1 MKCSHCGAETKV
13 NWGSG
18 EAVICKYCYDDGVSV
33 PSEGYSKPPVGTGQV
48 PSDYQTGIGVAK
60 AISLIGWFLCGIS
73 VLIVLASIGAARGMG
88 LLSLGPGLGLFT
100 GGLLLVVAGQATR
113 ALLDNAN
120 YTRQILELM
129 KKNN

>member
-1 MKCSHCGAETKV
+1 MKCSHCGTDTKV

-33 PSEGYSKPPVGTGQV
+33 PSKGYSQTTVTGGKV
-48 PSDYQTGIGVAK
+48 LSDYQTGIGVAK
-60 AISLIGWFLCGIS
+60 AISLIGWILCGIS
-73 VLIVLASIGAARGMG
+73 VLIVLVSISAIKVAG
-88 LLSLGPGLGLFT
+88 LLAFGPGIGMFVS
-100 GGLLLVVAGQATR
+100 GLLLVAAGQSTR

-129 KKNN
+129 KKDH